1 MHELSIANSIVEI
14 ATEEARRRH
23 AAHVTAVYLRIGPL
37 SGVVSDALRFSY
49 EVVCEGTPL
58 AGSNLVI
65 EELPVVVH
73 CGSCDEQRTVD
84 SMQHLLCPVCGALT
98 PEVVQGGELEV
109 TALEIV

>member
-14 ATEEARRRH
+14 ATAAAKRQQ
-23 AAHVTAVYLRIGPL
+23 AAHVNTVYLRLGPL

-49 EVVCEGTPL
+49 EIVCEGTPL

-73 CGSCDEQRTVD
+73 CAACEAQRTVD
-84 SMQHLLCPVCGALT
+84 SIQYLRCPMCGAPT
-98 PEVVQGGELEV
+98 PEVVQGRELEV

>member
-14 ATEEARRRH
+14 AAAEAKRQH
-23 AAHVTAVYLRIGPL
+23 AAHVNTVYLRLGAL

-49 EVVCEGTPL
+49 EAVCQGTPL

-73 CGSCDEQRTVD
+73 CAACEAQRTVD
-84 SMQHLLCPVCGALT
+84 SIQHLLCPVCGALT
-98 PEVVQGGELEV
+98 PDVVQGRELEV
-109 TALEIV
+109 TALEIM